1 MPITKNH
8 EQTIRVRGDCADW
21 FARCVR
27 ALEDGGFGRILADDE
42 SFIDDADYRGVT
54 VDGSIR
60 LLLTQERDEVEIE
73 IRIIAAVD
81 NVWAY
86 FRPPLDRILR
96 AFVSELPIREAM

>member
-1 MPITKNH
+1 MPLTKNH
-8 EQTIRVRGDCADW
+8 EQTIRTGGTCADW
-21 FARCVR
+21 FALCVA
-27 ALEDGGFGRILADDE
+27 ALERGRFSRIRADDE
-42 SFIDDADYRGVT
+42 SFIIDADYRGFT

-60 LLLTQERDEVEIE
+60 LLLTQDRDDVEIE

-96 AFVSELPIREAM
+96 AFVTNLPIRG

>member
-1 MPITKNH
+1 MPLTRNH
-8 EQTIRVRGDCADW
+8 EQTIRVHGNCADW
-21 FARCVR
+21 FAKCVT
-27 ALEDGGFGRILADDE
+27 ALEKARFSQIRADDE
-42 SFIDDADYRGVT
+42 SFIVDADYRGPT

-86 FRPPLDRILR
+86 FRPPLERILR
-96 AFVSELPIREAM
+96 AFVSYLPIRETG